1 MKGREYYFIEKISCF
16 LLFAFIVANF
26 LPFNIRN
33 IIIIIL
39 LIISIYYIFRE
50 KILLTVNSDACKLL
64 KSYIYFFIIIF
75 FFILYHN
82 SSFRELDTYSRFILV
97 IPLFYLFSQIKIN
110 HNHFFIT
117 IIITSI
123 VIGVSSI
130 YLYVSRDVGIDR
142 ISGFTDVSITF
153 GNMCMTIF
161 LLGLVSLIQ
170 NNTKLVKILL
180 IISMILSL
188 LAWSFSLSKGSLLGL
203 TISLLYLIMTKKIIT
218 SKRNSIIILTF
229 FILFVYMSPAT
240 KSINTFINDIKSS
253 PENFS
258 QIYKDNNVSFSTRE
272 RVFLLVNAKEL
283 IRDNYITG
291 IGFDNFKKYIINKTE
306 SVNRIYGLG
315 QHDHAHNDFIDIWVK
330 AGVFCFLALIY
341 FFFIHLKVLMRHSK
355 KNDNFFPTIGIVLLL
370 SQIGFMLTQSQL
382 AHHQPTLFF
391 LVLLIISISQTF
403 LNKRN

>member
-1 MKGREYYFIEKISCF
+1 
-16 LLFAFIVANF
+16 
-26 LPFNIRN
+26 
-33 IIIIIL
+33 
-39 LIISIYYIFRE
+39 
-50 KILLTVNSDACKLL
+50 
-64 KSYIYFFIIIF
+64 
-75 FFILYHN
+75 
-82 SSFRELDTYSRFILV
+82 
-97 IPLFYLFSQIKIN
+97 
-110 HNHFFIT
+110 
-117 IIITSI
+117 
-123 VIGVSSI
+123 
-130 YLYVSRDVGIDR
+130 
-142 ISGFTDVSITF
+142 
-153 GNMCMTIF
+153 
-161 LLGLVSLIQ
+161 
-170 NNTKLVKILL
+170 
-180 IISMILSL
+180 
-188 LAWSFSLSKGSLLGL
+188 
-203 TISLLYLIMTKKIIT
+203 
-218 SKRNSIIILTF
+218 
-229 FILFVYMSPAT
+229 MSPAT